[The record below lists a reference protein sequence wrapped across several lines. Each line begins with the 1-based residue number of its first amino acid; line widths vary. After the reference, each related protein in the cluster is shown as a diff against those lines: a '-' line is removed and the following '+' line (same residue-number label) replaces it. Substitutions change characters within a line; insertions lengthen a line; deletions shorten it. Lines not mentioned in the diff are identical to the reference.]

1 MREELMDRQPSYI
14 HTYRQKERSH
24 AASLP
29 TIYMER
35 KKIEFIITKY
45 NKTND
50 NNRDKRKNNKF
61 VRSFRDLI
69 YDEEMKS
76 GLHRS

>member
-1 MREELMDRQPSYI
+1 
-14 HTYRQKERSH
+14 
-24 AASLP
+24 
-29 TIYMER
+29 MER